1 MRCKFQVILFLILL
15 LSTQKVSLATAES
28 DYAENIQI
36 KLDIDA
42 SMSCVA
48 VVWFSFNGLSR
59 PLNFIVFQNEP
70 SFLGFD
76 INVQYFTGIES
87 TTVSIDL
94 NESKVSTTQG
104 RFIADMMTRK
114 LEQAFGI
121 PPLSYSVPTVFS
133 PGVLTFAYETNSTT
147 IELRN
152 IFLDSLPFQGFKQIM
167 TSMLI
172 NSHNFNMHIDLGKE
186 GSWFLWLIFSKETG
200 KLVPDQEQIFSLKE
214 ITGYSGR
221 IVSSSTVSSTLY
233 IGIRSQLGKDYSL
246 IVNSVSPTQ
255 MIGGYRDQNPQYEY
269 SYDVTGSSVED
280 FSISLKI
287 VSSGI
292 VATALIILAMI
303 VIAIVSII
311 IIKRYK
317 K

>member
-15 LSTQKVSLATAES
+15 LSTQKVFLTAAEH
-28 DYAENIQI
+28 DYSENIQ
-36 KLDIDA
+36 LWVEIDP
-42 SMSCVA
+42 SMNYRITVI
-48 VVWFSFNGLSR
+48 FSFSGLSR
-59 PLNFIVFQNEP
+59 PLNLYDFQGES
-70 SFLGFD
+70 SFLGLG
-76 INVQYFTGIES
+76 IYVQYFVGGGSTRVTIE
-87 TTVSIDL
+87 L

-104 RFIADMMTRK
+104 KLIADMMTRK

-121 PPLSYSVPTVFS
+121 PTLSYAEPNVFS
-133 PGVLTFAYETNSTT
+133 PGYLYYTYEKNYTS
-147 IELRN
+147 IEFRD
-152 IFLDSLPFQGFKQIM
+152 IFLESLPSQGFRQVLASLLPKGQNYI
-167 TSMLI
+167 LDI
-172 NSHNFNMHIDLGKE
+172 GLGKE
-186 GSWFLWLIFSKETG
+186 GDWFVRLWFGGENI
-200 KLVPDQEQIFSLKE
+200 KLVPDQEQTISLKE

-221 IVSSSTVSSTLY
+221 IGSASTVSSTLY
-233 IGIRSQLGKDYSL
+233 ISINSHIGKDYSL
-246 IVNSVSPTQ
+246 IVNPVSPTQ

-269 SYDVTGSSVED
+269 SYDVTGSSIED

-303 VIAIVSII
+303 ATAIVSII